1 VKRLA
6 AFPLLAVSL
15 GACAALTGSGS
26 VMPLAVERTDLGMEG
41 LAHGTLT
48 IEGPCTRVVAGRDR
62 FVLVWPEQR
71 TRWDAVTAEIVF
83 TSRDGVAKRMRSGAE
98 VALGGGA
105 INDTDGPAYTQV
117 DWVVRPAPQ
126 CDTPTRFHVSSV
138 VLP

>member
-1 VKRLA
+1 MAL
-6 AFPLLAVSL
+6 SL
-15 GACAALTGSGS
+15 GGCAALTGSGS
-26 VMPLAVERTDLGMEG
+26 GVPLAVERTDLGMEG

-48 IEGPCTRVVAGRDR
+48 IEGACTWVVAGRDR
-62 FVLVWPEQR
+62 FILVWPEER

-83 TSRDGVAKRMRSGAE
+83 TSRDGVAKRIRNGME

-105 INDTDGPAYTQV
+105 INDTDGAAYTQV
-117 DWVVRPAPQ
+117 DWVARPAAR